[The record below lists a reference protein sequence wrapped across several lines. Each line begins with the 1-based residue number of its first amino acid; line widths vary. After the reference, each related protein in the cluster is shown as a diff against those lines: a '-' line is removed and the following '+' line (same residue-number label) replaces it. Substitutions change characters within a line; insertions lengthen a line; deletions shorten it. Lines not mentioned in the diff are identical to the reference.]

1 MLEAA
6 LAEYLLRPATEK
18 DIPFIKGLIHE
29 VRINPTGL
37 DWRRFIVAETISGK
51 FAGCGQIKPH
61 PDGSLELAS
70 IAVVPSERKKG
81 LASKIIRSL
90 LNEASRPI
98 YLTCRGQ
105 LGPFYQKFGFR
116 IAGEDELPGYF
127 RRIRRLAD
135 VVKAFQIIHD
145 TMLIMILE

>member
-1 MLEAA
+1 LLEAT

-18 DIPFIKGLIHE
+18 DIPFIKGLIHD

-37 DWRRFIVAETISGK
+37 EWRRFVVAETGNGK

-70 IAVVPSERKKG
+70 IAVVSSERKQG
-81 LASKIIRSL
+81 LGSMIIRAL
-90 LNEASRPI
+90 LNEPSRPL

-105 LGPFYQKFGFR
+105 LGSFYQKFGFR
-116 IAGEDELPGYF
+116 IAGQDELSGYF

-145 TMLIMILE
+145 TMLVMVLE